1 MHFLRWF
8 RATAP
13 APCERTDAMTD
24 LRDKDH
30 EIDTLLSTADEL
42 VGELRASLAQAS
54 AALRRSADGEDGDD
68 NGG

>member
-1 MHFLRWF
+1 
-8 RATAP
+8 
-13 APCERTDAMTD
+13 MTD